1 MQNELEKLGIKKLGF
16 GLMRLPRL
24 ENGAMDLE
32 QIRQMTDL
40 FLEHGFTY
48 FDTAYVYDGGL
59 SEQAARDALVRRHP
73 RDSFQL
79 ATKLNA
85 RIAENREAAERQLQ
99 TSLER
104 TEAGYF
110 DFYLLHAVGLGSLP
124 MYDEYRIW
132 DFAARMKAAG
142 KVRHWGFS
150 FHAGPDLLDR
160 LLTEHPEAEFV
171 QLQLNYADWEDSRVA
186 SRRCYEV
193 ARAHGKPVVV
203 MEPVKGGTLANPPE
217 RVRSI
222 LTAADP
228 DVSPASWALRFAASQ
243 EGILTVLSGM
253 SSVEQMRDN
262 LQTMTGFTRLTEA
275 QLETVEQA
283 RKALVSVESIGCTA
297 CRYCVDGC
305 PMKIPIP
312 DIFRAMNEHLIFD
325 TTGTARRR
333 YRNATKE
340 RGRATDCVACGQCEA
355 ACPQQLPVIRLLK
368 ECAKV
373 LETE

>member
-110 DFYLLHAVGLGSLP
+110 DFYLLHAVGLGNLP

-217 RVRSI
+217 RVRRI

-333 YRNATKE
+333 YRTVTKE

>member
-73 RDSFQL
+73 RDSFRL

-110 DFYLLHAVGLGSLP
+110 DFYLLHAVGLGNLP

-217 RVRSI
+217 RVRRI

-333 YRNATKE
+333 YRTVTKE